1 MGVSKV
7 SFAARVLIDLT
18 SDTVAAG
25 NLRKGET
32 AHDASGNAITG
43 EMEQETLFLSG
54 DVFAFPDAMASVSDD
69 GYLSVSDGHGSVT
82 ADGYVE
88 LIQ

>member
-18 SDTVAAG
+18 ADTVTASS
-25 NLRKGET
+25 LRKGET

-54 DVFAFPDAMASVSDD
+54 DVFAFPDGMASVSAD
-69 GYLSVSDGHGSVT
+69 GYLGVSDGHCSVT
-82 ADGYVE
+82 QDGYVE
-88 LIQ
+88 LTQ